1 MRTRIFQIVQIAQK
15 DDRAS
20 HLYDI
25 FLVAVAFASIIPLMF
40 HVDRLPGAWQFAF
53 TALDFVTVYILFFDY
68 LLRWITHDI
77 KEDRRGDWKAFVK
90 YPFTATAL
98 IDLAAILPSLGVL
111 PASFMF
117 LRALRVVRIMRYS
130 RRLAVI
136 VNTFASERR
145 TLTLSLVLVGLYV
158 FMVALLMFC
167 NEPNTFDTFIDALY
181 WAAVTLTTIGYGDLT
196 PTTETGKVIVIAASI
211 VGILVIA
218 LPAGIITGSFLDQLR
233 QIGEDRE
240 RYFEA
245 NSFAHMHA
253 LRGFKATPASIRVYF
268 QKNPRVGKYL
278 VYMRHSPYS
287 IAPCMA
293 RCRFWVFPYGSTPQ
307 ARRLRHSRSNPRRA
321 SLSASSTA
329 SFWRS
334 STETQAICCFMAN
347 APWWFLSTVFSY
359 AHGEQSSE
367 RFARRYAPCSSSRFF
382 SRRFRSPLAT
392 CSPTE

>member
-20 HLYDI
+20 RLYDI
-25 FLVAVAFASIIPLMF
+25 FLVAVAFASIVPLMF

-77 KEDRRGDWKAFVK
+77 KEGRRGDWKAFVK
-90 YPFTATAL
+90 YPFTVTAL
-98 IDLAAILPSLGVL
+98 IDLASILPSLGVL

-145 TLTLSLVLVGLYV
+145 TLTLSLVLVGMYV

-233 QIGEDRE
+233 QIGENRE

-245 NSFAHMHA
+245 NSFARMHA
-253 LRGFKATPASIRVYF
+253 SSGFKATPASIRVYF

-278 VYMRHSPYS
+278 VYMAAFTLLDCALYGAMSLLG
-287 IAPCMA
+287 
-293 RCRFWVFPYGSTPQ
+293 FPYGSTPR
-307 ARRLRHSRSNPRRA
+307 ARHLRHSRSNLRRA
-321 SLSASSTA
+321 SLLASSTA

-347 APWWFLSTVFSY
+347 APWWFLSTAFSC
-359 AHGEQSSE
+359 APGEQSSA
-367 RFARRYAPCSSSRFF
+367 RFVRRYAPCSSSQFC

>member
-1 MRTRIFQIVQIAQK
+1 
-15 DDRAS
+15 
-20 HLYDI
+20 
-25 FLVAVAFASIIPLMF
+25 MF

-90 YPFTATAL
+90 YPFTVTAL
-98 IDLAAILPSLGVL
+98 IDLASILPSLGVL

-145 TLTLSLVLVGLYV
+145 TLTLSLVLVGMYV

-233 QIGEDRE
+233 QISEDRE

-245 NSFAHMHA
+245 NSFARMHA
-253 LRGFKATPASIRVYF
+253 SSGFKATPASIRVYF

-278 VYMRHSPYS
+278 VYMAAFTLLDCALYGAMSLLG
-287 IAPCMA
+287 
-293 RCRFWVFPYGSTPQ
+293 FPVWHHGHG
-307 ARRLRHSRSNPRRA
+307 ACGIRA
-321 SLSASSTA
+321 
-329 SFWRS
+329 
-334 STETQAICCFMAN
+334 
-347 APWWFLSTVFSY
+347 
-359 AHGEQSSE
+359 
-367 RFARRYAPCSSSRFF
+367 
-382 SRRFRSPLAT
+382 
-392 CSPTE
+392 